1 MTLTPTLP
9 NDAVISLNVGKVPSL
24 NAFYASKHWIVRK
37 KAKDTFKEDFLN
49 QLNQYDKIEFKSV
62 SVRLETNLGYDIDN
76 CIMAVKFA
84 MDALKDWGGVKD
96 DTKVYFP
103 KLTII
108 YNPDL
113 EKNTSKIFFSGSLVD
128 WKFQHRF
135 VEDSNQHT
143 MNYNLSSQTYESY
156 IDLLEARVEAM
167 QKRID
172 ALEAVSNPVLNAEL
186 ATQDFI
192 FNKLFRW
199 TTKRTL
205 VGLRSA

>member
-1 MTLTPTLP
+1 MTLTHTLP
-9 NDAVISLNVGKVPSL
+9 NDAVISLDVGKVPSL

-108 YNPDL
+108 YNPEL

-128 WKFQHRF
+128 
-135 VEDSNQHT
+135 
-143 MNYNLSSQTYESY
+143 
-156 IDLLEARVEAM
+156 
-167 QKRID
+167 
-172 ALEAVSNPVLNAEL
+172 
-186 ATQDFI
+186 
-192 FNKLFRW
+192 
-199 TTKRTL
+199 
-205 VGLRSA
+205 

>member
-1 MTLTPTLP
+1 MTLTHTLP
-9 NDAVISLNVGKVPSL
+9 NDAVISLDVGKVPSL

-49 QLNQYDKIEFKSV
+49 QLNQYDKVEFKSV

-108 YNPDL
+108 YNPEL

-128 WKFQHRF
+128 
-135 VEDSNQHT
+135 
-143 MNYNLSSQTYESY
+143 
-156 IDLLEARVEAM
+156 
-167 QKRID
+167 
-172 ALEAVSNPVLNAEL
+172 
-186 ATQDFI
+186 
-192 FNKLFRW
+192 
-199 TTKRTL
+199 
-205 VGLRSA
+205 

>member
-1 MTLTPTLP
+1 M
-9 NDAVISLNVGKVPSL
+9 
-24 NAFYASKHWIVRK
+24 RK

-62 SVRLETNLGYDIDN
+62 TVRLETNLGYDIDN

-108 YNPDL
+108 YNPEL
-113 EKNTSKIFFSGSLVD
+113 EKNTSKIFFTGDLVD
-128 WKFQHRF
+128 WKFQHSF
-135 VEDSNQHT
+135 VEESIQHT
-143 MNYNLSSQTYESY
+143 MNYNLSPQCYES
-156 IDLLEARVEAM
+156 IIEMQDARIEAM

-186 ATQDFI
+186 ATQEFI

-199 TTKRTL
+199 TTMHTSL
-205 VGLRSA
+205 G